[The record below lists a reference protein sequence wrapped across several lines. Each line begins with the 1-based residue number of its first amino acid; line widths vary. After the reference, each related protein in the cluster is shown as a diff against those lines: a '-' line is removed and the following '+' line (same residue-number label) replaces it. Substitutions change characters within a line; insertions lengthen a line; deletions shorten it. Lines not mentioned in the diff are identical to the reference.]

1 MTGQLWHG
9 QTSNTPA
16 QQAPANE
23 LHPTR
28 FLSRPMFGE
37 LDRWPTLLAPPL
49 APGGLLAC
57 HGIHRSPVPR
67 AGQTARPGIWG
78 RNDMCHG
85 PARRFIQLGEDR
97 AARPVE
103 HERWA

>member
-57 HGIHRSPVPR
+57 HGIFPD
-67 AGQTARPGIWG
+67 A
-78 RNDMCHG
+78 
-85 PARRFIQLGEDR
+85 DR
-97 AARPVE
+97 AELRRRIEATQWPERETVEDAPQGVPLATMQERARYWATE
-103 HERWA
+103 H